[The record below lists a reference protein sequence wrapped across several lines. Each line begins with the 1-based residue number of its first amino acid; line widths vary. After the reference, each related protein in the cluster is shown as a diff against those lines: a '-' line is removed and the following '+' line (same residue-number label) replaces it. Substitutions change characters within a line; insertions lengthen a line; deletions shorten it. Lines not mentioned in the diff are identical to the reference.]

1 MAGERAG
8 EVEVRLP
15 FFGGFRARER
25 ACIRGKEAGKKW
37 EKTKFSVHLGP
48 LKEQRGANS
57 SSRRLLSLRPI
68 LSSSSG
74 FSFSDWL

>member
-8 EVEVRLP
+8 EVEVRLS

-37 EKTKFSVHLGP
+37 KKKFSVNLCP

-68 LSSSSG
+68 
-74 FSFSDWL
+74 